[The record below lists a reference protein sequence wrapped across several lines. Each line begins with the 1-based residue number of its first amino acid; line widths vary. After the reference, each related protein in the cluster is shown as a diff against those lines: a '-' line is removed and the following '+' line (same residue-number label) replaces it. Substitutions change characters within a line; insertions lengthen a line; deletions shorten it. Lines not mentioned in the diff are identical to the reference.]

1 MLAVDT
7 NIVLRYLL
15 GDHPSQSAKARAIIK
30 DNEVFVCTTVLLET
44 EWVLRSLY
52 DFKPKQVAEALTS
65 LGGLPRVRFQDAAL
79 TAKALDWV
87 TKGADFADAL
97 HFLASERCDA
107 FVTFDPHF
115 AKAAGRLGE
124 IPVRIP

>member
-7 NIVLRYLL
+7 DLVLRYLL
-15 GDHPSQSAKARAIIK
+15 ADHPSQSAKARALIEN
-30 DNEVFVCTTVLLET
+30 NEVFVCTTVLLET

-52 DFKPKQVAEALTS
+52 HFKPVQIIEALTAFA
-65 LGGLPRVRFQDAAL
+65 GLPRVRLQDAAL
-79 TAKALDWV
+79 TAKALEWL

-107 FVTFDPHF
+107 FVTFDAQF
-115 AKAAGRLGE
+115 ARTAERLGE